1 MFIRIAKQKRGDKIY
16 RHLQVAESYRDPNKG
31 GSPRTRIIAHLGT
44 VEGLGKDQIER
55 LIVGLQNS
63 IGKAS
68 FKNAPCEVAFAQDF
82 GHVHAV
88 SHVWNALGLSRA
100 LTRAGLNGETT
111 FNPVALVKLL
121 VINRICDPCSKL
133 ALLDWLDSVYIPGF
147 EEEHPAYHHL
157 LRAMDR
163 LIAVKEKAE
172 PIVARLFRDRG
183 KPEGDLVFYDIT
195 STWFDGDRSLVED
208 DIRRFGYSRDGHFDR
223 RQITIGVVM
232 GNDSIPLCHHV
243 FPGNTVDKAT
253 VVEVV
258 EDLKSRFKLRSV
270 IFVGDRGMLS
280 DDNVDALLAEE
291 YGYIVA
297 HPLRRG
303 ALAREGIRLLAG
315 KFDRN
320 SQKEQYAEDVSSGI
334 RCVLAY
340 SPKIAAEVREGRQ
353 RRLAEADAF
362 VKERLARLKK
372 PAPQGRKPTPQ
383 GTYDRIRDHLRDK
396 GLLSLYRL
404 EIEGEKLTV
413 KPDKKAREWED
424 VIDGMLLLETTD
436 LASPA
441 EEIVKRY
448 KELAEIERGW
458 RALKSTL
465 LLRPVYHWT
474 EERIR
479 AHVFICVLALQV
491 ERWMRNRLKGMS
503 VPAAIRLL
511 RQIKMV
517 EIVDGVGKRMLSTRL
532 KAEHKGI
539 LEKLG
544 VSELGTAPKDVV

>member
-1 MFIRIAKQKRGDKIY
+1 MFVRLHKQKQAGKTY
-16 RHLQVAESYRDPNKG
+16 TSVLLCESYRDPEKG
-31 GSPRTRIIAHLGT
+31 GSPRNRVIVNLGPLDK
-44 VEGLGKDQIER
+44 LGIENVR
-55 LIVGLQNS
+55 KLGQGFLQLAGVPRYEATPS
-63 IGKAS
+63 EAVC
-68 FKNAPCEVAFAQDF
+68 APDH
-82 GHVHAV
+82 GHVFAF
-88 SHVWNALGLSRA
+88 SHIWDSLGFSSALS
-100 LTRAGLNGETT
+100 RAGLNGDTT
-111 FNPVALVKLL
+111 FNPVELVRLL
-121 VINRICDPCSKL
+121 VVNRICDPCSKL
-133 ALLDWLDSVYIPGF
+133 ALLEWLDTVHFPGF
-147 EEEHPAYHHL
+147 EEKRPAYQHL

-172 PIVARLFRDRG
+172 PIVARLFRDKE

-195 STWFDGDRSLVED
+195 STWFDGDRSLAED
-208 DIRRFGYSRDGHFDR
+208 DIRQYGYSRDGRFDR

-232 GNDSIPLCHHV
+232 GRDGIPLCHHV
-243 FPGNTVDKAT
+243 FPGNTVDKTT
-253 VVEVV
+253 VAEVV
-258 EDLKSRFKLRSV
+258 ADLKNRFKLHRV

-291 YGYIVA
+291 FGYIVA

-303 ALAREGIRLLAG
+303 VLAREGIRLLAG
-315 KFDRN
+315 KFDRD

-362 VKERLARLKK
+362 VKEKLARLKK

-396 GLLSLYRL
+396 GLLSLYLL
-404 EIEGEKLTV
+404 EIDMDKLTV
-413 KPDKKAREWED
+413 KPDKKAREWEE

-436 LASPA
+436 LSSPT
-441 EEIVKRY
+441 EEIVKHY

-479 AHVFICVLALQV
+479 AHVFICVLALQM
-491 ERWMRNRLKGMS
+491 ERWMRNKLKGMS
-503 VPAAIRLL
+503 VPTATRQL
-511 RQIKMV
+511 RCIKMI
-517 EIVDGVGKRMLSTRL
+517 EMTEGSSTRL
-532 KAEHKGI
+532 LLTRLNAEQKEI
-539 LEKLG
+539 LQKLG
-544 VSELGTAPKDVV
+544 VPEPRM